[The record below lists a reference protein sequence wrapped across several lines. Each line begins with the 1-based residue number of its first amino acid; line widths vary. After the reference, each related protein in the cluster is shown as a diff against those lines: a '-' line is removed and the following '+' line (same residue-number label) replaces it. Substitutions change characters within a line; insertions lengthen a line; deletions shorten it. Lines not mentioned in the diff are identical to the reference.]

1 MKVLV
6 VGAGMYVTGRNNSG
20 TGTILSSLAE
30 LSRKIDFGKITI
42 ASKSE
47 SSRESVDSAT
57 ERINRILQTQIDIG
71 FTALGEKPLERLSAL
86 CRNEKYDLAI
96 ISVPDH
102 LHFENARVILE
113 NNIHCL
119 LVKPLTP
126 TAREARELIEI
137 QKAKKLYAAVEFHK
151 RYDQTNLYIKK
162 ALNEKK
168 LGKLL
173 YFTVDYSQRID
184 IPLKTFSGW
193 ADKTNIFQ
201 YLGVHYVDLIYFLT
215 GFIPIRVS
223 AYGTCGIL
231 KKEGINTYDSVHA
244 QIIWKDPDG
253 GDEFISSF
261 NTNWIDPSVTSALSD
276 QKYKVI
282 GTLGRIECDQKNR
295 GVELV
300 TEKTGV
306 QQINPYF
313 ADYFPNE
320 SGGMNF
326 SGYGYT
332 SIEHFVQ
339 DVQALTQ
346 KRTTMEKL
354 EKTRPT
360 FSNSLVSTVVV
371 ENVNESLKKDAQWIN
386 IPIQ

>member
-6 VGAGMYVTGRNNSG
+6 VGAGMYVTGRNGSG
-20 TGTILSSLAE
+20 IGTILSSLAE
-30 LSRKIDFGKITI
+30 LSRKINFEEITI
-42 ASKSE
+42 VSNGEA
-47 SSRESVDSAT
+47 SRESVNSAT
-57 ERINRILQTQIDIG
+57 ERINKILETHIDMG
-71 FTALGEKPLERLSAL
+71 FTALGEKPLEKLSSL
-86 CRNEKYDLAI
+86 CKNGEYDLAI
-96 ISVPDH
+96 VSVPDH

-126 TAREARELIEI
+126 TAREAKELIEI

-162 ALNEKK
+162 ALTEKK

-201 YLGVHYVDLIYFLT
+201 YFVVHYVDLIYFLT
-215 GFIPIRVS
+215 GFTPIRAS
-223 AYGTCGIL
+223 AYGTYGIL
-231 KKEGINTYDSVHA
+231 KKAGIDTYDSVHA
-244 QIIWKDPDG
+244 QVIWKDPNG

-261 NTNWIDPSVTSALSD
+261 NTNCIDPSVTSALSD

-282 GTLGRIECDQKNR
+282 GTLGSIECDQKNR
-295 GVELV
+295 GDELV
-300 TEKTGV
+300 TEKSGIK
-306 QQINPYF
+306 QINPYF

-320 SGGMNF
+320 NGGMNF

-332 SIEHFVQ
+332 SIEHFVE
-339 DVQALTQ
+339 DVQALP
-346 KRTTMEKL
+346 L
-354 EKTRPT
+354 
-360 FSNSLVSTVVV
+360 
-371 ENVNESLKKDAQWIN
+371 
-386 IPIQ
+386 